1 MIRRRKIAA
10 SLFFANGRPY
20 VGCMRAI
27 VLTLCFL
34 CAALSG
40 WTSALGQTQH
50 LATAQSHGAA
60 MPHEMARAD
69 HAAMTKAGCEIKACG
84 KADRTSHPLLC
95 AACYAISVD
104 NPVIER
110 HVLENDRIAPALEA
124 HLIGRLP
131 KPRFPPPRSILSV

>member
-1 MIRRRKIAA
+1 M
-10 SLFFANGRPY
+10 
-20 VGCMRAI
+20 
-27 VLTLCFL
+27 LCFL

-60 MPHEMARAD
+60 MLHEMAQAE
-69 HAAMTKAGCEIKACG
+69 HAAMTTAGCETKTCG
-84 KADRTSHPLLC
+84 KANRTSHPPLC
-95 AACYAISVD
+95 AACYAISTD

-110 HVLENDRIAPALEA
+110 HALENGRIAPALEA
-124 HLIGRLP
+124 HLVGRPL